1 MLNDIQDELISQSI
15 EIILKNVKSELQKIE
30 NRKKVES
37 IISNVITYSLHP
49 FMGYIYTILSA
60 IIFIIISQII
70 VILGIVSLISRTS
83 FQK

>member
-37 IISNVITYSLHP
+37 IISNVITYSLYP

-70 VILGIVSLISRTS
+70 VILGIIHLISRTS